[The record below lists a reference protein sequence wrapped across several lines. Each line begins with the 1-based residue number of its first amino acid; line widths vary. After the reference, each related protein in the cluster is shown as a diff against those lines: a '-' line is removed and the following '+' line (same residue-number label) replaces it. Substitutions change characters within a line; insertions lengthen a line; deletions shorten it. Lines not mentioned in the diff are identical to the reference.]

1 MDTTTILIYGLTALI
16 GYVSYLIGSGNREQV
31 IATTVEYLIKE
42 GFLLTDDKGDIKVRK

>member
-16 GYVSYLIGSGNREQV
+16 GYVSYLLGSGNREQV

-42 GFLLTDDKGDIKVRK
+42 GYLLVDKNGDIKVVR